1 MELELSN
8 NINNIS
14 NGIGER
20 QQEFLET
27 TLGKT
32 INAAVDIGIKA
43 VLPDIIEDQV
53 INIKDA
59 ILENGF
65 KEGINEVINSAID
78 MGKSAVGIITGDFD
92 NISQVQNVVKNGGLL
107 DGISDLLDF
116 SINLAQKNDFI
127 SSDISKVLKQG
138 KNTIIS
144 SISDKVEETLTN
156 QLKAVEKLESYSE
169 KWNISYGNKDFDK
182 METAYKG
189 IEKYL
194 NEIMPFENIINNA
207 RKIENIHNL
216 IKNNGQ
222 NFDISEE
229 ELKLA
234 ERLI

>member
-8 NINNIS
+8 NINNVS
-14 NGIGER
+14 NSIGER

-32 INAAVDIGIKA
+32 INAAMDIGIKA
-43 VLPDIIEDQV
+43 VLPDIIENQV
-53 INIKDA
+53 IDIKDA

-65 KEGINEVINSAID
+65 KEGIKEVINSAID
-78 MGKSAVGIITGDFD
+78 IGKSAVGIITGDFD

-107 DGISDLLDF
+107 DGVSDLLDF
-116 SINLAQKNDFI
+116 SIDLAQKNDFI

-169 KWNISYGNKDFDK
+169 KWNISYGNQDFDK

-194 NEIMPFENIINNA
+194 NEIIPFENIINNA
-207 RKIENIHNL
+207 RKIENVHNL
-216 IKNNGQ
+216 IKNNGH

-229 ELKLA
+229 ELKIA
-234 ERLI
+234 QKLI